1 MMMMMRAVKKC
12 KERTNINDNELLG
25 RSGFV
30 NNKFLPISYMYVLL
44 ILSILM
50 TILLILLVRI
60 SDIASIDANVD
71 NFDDNIGHILMTM
84 TRN

>member
-1 MMMMMRAVKKC
+1 MMMKMRAVKRC

-30 NNKFLPISYMYVLL
+30 NNKFLPISMYVLL

-60 SDIASIDANVD
+60 FDIANK
-71 NFDDNIGHILMTM
+71 DDNIDYIDDNISHILMTILAIY
-84 TRN
+84 